1 MKDKIFCN
9 DFLMMRIN
17 HDVMSIDN
25 LANMLNMTT
34 ETLQGKLEDYEYL
47 DLDDINDI
55 LNVLNVS
62 SKEECCLLFF
72 FHAEESKKA
81 HFNLY
86 KAIVENNIN
95 IVTVASEIGGTK
107 ATLVGK
113 IAGRSEFRWS
123 EVICI
128 KEKFFP
134 NYTLENLFERGVAV

>member
-1 MKDKIFCN
+1 MKNEFFCN

-34 ETLQGKLEDYEYL
+34 ETLQGKLGDYEYL
-47 DLDDINDI
+47 DLDEINDI
-55 LNVLNVS
+55 LNTLNVS

-72 FHAEESKKA
+72 FRAEESKNA

-95 IVTVASEIGGTK
+95 IATVASEIGVTK
-107 ATLVGK
+107 ATLVSK
-113 IAGRSEFRWS
+113 ISGRSEFRWS
-123 EVICI
+123 EVIRI

-134 NYTLENLFERGVAV
+134 NYTLENLFERGAVA